1 MIATKKVAKC
11 SETPTETIASW
22 RMLAASVASNANA
35 KAFEDQGLSLRRKS
49 APFRTGTLRIL
60 LKI

>member
-1 MIATKKVAKC
+1 
-11 SETPTETIASW
+11 
-22 RMLAASVASNANA
+22 MLAASVASNANA
-35 KAFEDQGLSLRRKS
+35 KAFEDHGLSLRRKS